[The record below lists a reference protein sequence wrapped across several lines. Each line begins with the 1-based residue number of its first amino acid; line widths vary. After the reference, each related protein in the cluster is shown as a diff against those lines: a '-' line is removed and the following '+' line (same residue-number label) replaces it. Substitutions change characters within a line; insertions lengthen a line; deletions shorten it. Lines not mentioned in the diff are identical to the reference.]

1 MNPGLVK
8 IGDTTQLEHLFIL
21 LRKCE
26 RLCIE
31 RDLFI
36 VGNDAVSPL
45 IQKCSPR
52 YLVSVSLLTTH
63 VRRAASKAL
72 TL

>member
-1 MNPGLVK
+1 VEFVNPGLVK

-26 RLCIE
+26 RICME

-36 VGNDAVSPL
+36 VGNDAVSPR
-45 IQKCSPR
+45 IKKCSPPC
-52 YLVSVSLLTTH
+52 LVSVSLLTTP
-63 VRRAASKAL
+63 RASSLK
-72 TL
+72 